1 MSQEYHVTSLVVH
14 AAPKAVS
21 QVEADISALHGTDIH
36 AVTDEGKL
44 VITLEGE
51 TQRSI
56 LDNVEAINALEGVLN
71 SSLIYHQVDDLK
83 DINQDQPTSAYK

>member
-14 AAPKAVS
+14 ASPKAIS
-21 QVEADISALHGTDIH
+21 QVESQINALTGTDIH
-36 AVTDEGKL
+36 AVTDQGKL

-51 TQRSI
+51 TQKSI

-71 SSLIYHQVDDLK
+71 SSLIYHQVDSLNN
-83 DINQDQPTSAYK
+83 INQEKSI